1 MYDRVSESND
11 PGPGPLAVLLKRGVV
26 MAAASLDPL
35 ATAVTSILPAG
46 TPIAPVPASG
56 LYKPI
61 RRTLANGGC
70 TTSQASVPVTD
81 TTMFAAGDVIT
92 RVAAATPGAA
102 AVAVGTISS
111 IVDGVS
117 LELTGNASNA
127 VTSGDIIQVAENDLK
142 EDACILL
149 HDVDLRNAS
158 GTAVD
163 TGAQAM
169 VSGQI
174 AKSALNFN
182 TAKGI
187 SITRLRAELPMID
200 FVNATAGTVD

>member
-1 MYDRVSESND
+1 M
-11 PGPGPLAVLLKRGVV
+11 AVTLKRAVV
-26 MAAASLDPL
+26 MAAASVDPL
-35 ATAVTSILPAG
+35 AAATTGIIPAE

-56 LYKPI
+56 LFKPI
-61 RRTLANGGC
+61 RRTLADGGC

-81 TTMFAAGDVIT
+81 TSMFAVGDVIT
-92 RVAAATPGAA
+92 VKAQATPLAAAAA
-102 AVAVGTISS
+102 CGTISS
-111 IVDGVS
+111 IVAGVS
-117 LELTGNASNA
+117 LELTGNSTTA
-127 VTSGDIIQVAENDLK
+127 VTSGDIIEVAENALK

-169 VSGQI
+169 IAGQI
-174 AKSALNFN
+174 AKGALNYN

-187 SITRLRAELPMID
+187 SITRLRAEMLID
-200 FVNATAGTVD
+200 FVNVSAGTVE